1 MQRKKEGGEE
11 GRKEG
16 GGKRG
21 GGKREEGRRKEKG
34 RDVAYVFICYLPF
47 LQSNEMY
54 HYTLTHIHT
63 HTLTVIFKVNLQN
76 VDIDEILR
84 PKFLNGSVSSSNL

>member
-1 MQRKKEGGEE
+1 MKKG
-11 GRKEG
+11 
-16 GGKRG
+16 
-21 GGKREEGRRKEKG
+21 KG
-34 RDVAYVFICYLPF
+34 REVAYVFICYLPL

-76 VDIDEILR
+76 VDR
-84 PKFLNGSVSSSNL
+84 